1 MVLFEHLPLIGL
13 ALGLAHHHSGRA
25 SHSHPALPNHKHVP
39 QISADMSPF
48 DQTPKLIAARAADDS
63 HETPIPVSPHHLET
77 ILERIRALEEE
88 ISNMILFKTDHSIE
102 STSKPSTPSKP
113 ETLVV
118 TTHETTA
125 APASKSIYTDMT
137 PPDDQHLAHL
147 AKQPT
152 VAATVGGVFM
162 EDPADLDAPEMSTT
176 IVTLTTLVT
185 HTLTMMPTSIVTLTA
200 FPTFFAEASPTPN
213 VDRTIEAETY
223 QQSKSKA
230 LIPFFNVLA
239 SAHPPEATTL
249 SDSHP
254 LDVEPLG
261 SLLSTDVIVEEKRPE
276 VTPLGPGFNAT
287 ATYHRV
293 SLSAASSGFMTVRR
307 GT

>member
-125 APASKSIYTDMT
+125 APAT
-137 PPDDQHLAHL
+137 
-147 AKQPT
+147 
-152 VAATVGGVFM
+152 ATVGGVFM

-200 FPTFFAEASPTPN
+200 FPTFFAE
-213 VDRTIEAETY
+213 
-223 QQSKSKA
+223 QSKSKA

>member
-13 ALGLAHHHSGRA
+13 ALGFAHHHSGRA

-48 DQTPKLIAARAADDS
+48 DQTPKLIAARAAEDS

-88 ISNMILFKTDHSIE
+88 ISNMILFKTDSSIE

-125 APASKSIYTDMT
+125 APAI
-137 PPDDQHLAHL
+137 
-147 AKQPT
+147 
-152 VAATVGGVFM
+152 ATVGGVFM

-176 IVTLTTLVT
+176 IVTLTTLIT

-200 FPTFFAEASPTPN
+200 FPTFFAEASPIST
-213 VDRTIEAETY
+213 VGRTIEAETY

-239 SAHPPEATTL
+239 SAHPPEATTS
-249 SDSHP
+249 SDSHSP
-254 LDVEPLG
+254 DVEPLG
-261 SLLSTDVIVEEKRPE
+261 SLLSTDVIAEEKRPE

>member
-1 MVLFEHLPLIGL
+1 M
-13 ALGLAHHHSGRA
+13 
-25 SHSHPALPNHKHVP
+25 
-39 QISADMSPF
+39 
-48 DQTPKLIAARAADDS
+48 
-63 HETPIPVSPHHLET
+63 ET

-125 APASKSIYTDMT
+125 APAT
-137 PPDDQHLAHL
+137 
-147 AKQPT
+147 
-152 VAATVGGVFM
+152 ATVGGVFM